1 MATEIEPLLV
11 GRRQAAEALGISV
24 RKLSYLIAE
33 GEVATRRV
41 GRRRLVPV
49 AELRKFAQPS
59 AQTGAPTQNEGR
71 A

>member
-49 AELRKFAQPS
+49 TELRKFAQPS
-59 AQTGAPTQNEGR
+59 AQSGTPTEDGAR

>member
-1 MATEIEPLLV
+1 MGTEIEPLLV

-33 GEVATRRV
+33 GVVVSRKI
-41 GRRRLVPV
+41 GSRRLVPV
-49 AELRKFAQPS
+49 AALREFAAPS
-59 AQTGAPTQNEGR
+59 PQGDSPARDEVR

>member
-1 MATEIEPLLV
+1 MAMEIEPLLV
-11 GRRQAAEALGISV
+11 SRKRAAVVLGISI

-49 AELRKFAQPS
+49 AVLRKFAQPS
-59 AQTGAPTQNEGR
+59 VQHNSPGQDEARP
-71 A
+71 